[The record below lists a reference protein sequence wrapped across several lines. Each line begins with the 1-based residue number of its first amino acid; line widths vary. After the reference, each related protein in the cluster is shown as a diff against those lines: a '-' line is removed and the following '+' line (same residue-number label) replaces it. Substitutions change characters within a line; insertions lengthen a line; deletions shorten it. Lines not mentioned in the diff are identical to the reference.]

1 MRHALLMPTLA
12 ESLPTLLG
20 VALGAAGAMMSGLLI
35 DRLRWR
41 REQTVRWDQRRLEA
55 YIAFGATLKE
65 ITTLGFRLTARDD
78 PNARSIPIER
88 AAGLQELA
96 AANLR
101 RTTDWESLLLLG
113 DEATVATARI
123 WRDATAAFERQ
134 ARLETRD
141 ATTWQQRIDQMNQA
155 RDDFYIA
162 ARRSLGV
169 RGGSVQQFSYLP
181 GPAT

>member
-1 MRHALLMPTLA
+1 MPTLA

-20 VALGAAGAMMSGLLI
+20 VALGAAGATLSSLLT

-41 REQTVRWDQRRLEA
+41 REQVVRWDQRRLEA
-55 YIAFGATLKE
+55 YTAFAATLKE
-65 ITTLGFRLTARDD
+65 ITTLGFRLAAHND
-78 PNARSIPIER
+78 PHTRSIPIER
-88 AAGLQELA
+88 ATGLQELA

-113 DEATVATARI
+113 DEATVAAART
-123 WRDATAAFERQ
+123 WRDATTAFEQQ
-134 ARLETRD
+134 ARQETKD
-141 ATTWQQRIDQMNQA
+141 ATTWQRRIDQMNAA

-169 RGGSVQQFSYLP
+169 YGGSVRQLSYLP
-181 GPAT
+181 RPAP